1 MERSEYQEF
10 MDCYNLFETITRAA
24 ISAVVI
30 CEWLQKHDPGTMAT
44 ERDTQ
49 EMAQEVERRLAFEKS
64 GIYAN
69 ALASWVESRYEQS
82 DTDDEEAAD
91 DGGFSVTHF
100 DNST

>member
-10 MDCYNLFETITRAA
+10 MDCYNLFEAITRAA

-49 EMAQEVERRLAFEKS
+49 EMAHEVDNAPNAKACAERDNQRLQNTNC
-64 GIYAN
+64 GIKKCHIFSS
-69 ALASWVESRYEQS
+69 LS
-82 DTDDEEAAD
+82 AA
-91 DGGFSVTHF
+91 VRL
-100 DNST
+100 